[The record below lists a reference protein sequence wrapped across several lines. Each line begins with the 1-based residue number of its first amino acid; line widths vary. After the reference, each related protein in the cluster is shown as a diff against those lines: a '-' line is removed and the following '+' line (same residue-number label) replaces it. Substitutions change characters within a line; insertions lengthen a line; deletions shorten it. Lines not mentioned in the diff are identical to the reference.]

1 MLRFASITAAAA
13 AAFLALSAAQAGV
26 VYDTSLASPPGVFF
40 GTGNPNTNWT
50 VDNESGG
57 VQLGLLGLE
66 RFVGAYDPGAGSNV
80 YHAATGQ
87 NLTHGGSVWDIAF
100 SINSGDI
107 SLNNV
112 IANLCMMDVGTGSSG
127 CMDPLAIGDNA
138 ISGNVAQNA
147 EPLAFGNAS
156 PDLFAL
162 VLGDAAYNVN
172 ANDTY
177 NFTLSLMA
185 PTGAPMGQVSA
196 TIIAGTGADVPEP
209 PTLAL
214 FGTVILG
221 FGWLGLRRRKTQTL

>member
-1 MLRFASITAAAA
+1 MFRFARITAAAA
-13 AAFLALSAAQAGV
+13 AAFLSLSAAQAGV
-26 VYDTSLASPPGVFF
+26 VYDTSLDSPPGVFF

-57 VQLGLLGLE
+57 VQLGLLGLQ
-66 RFVGAYDPGAGSNV
+66 RYVGAYDPGAGSNI

-100 SINSGDI
+100 SINSGDT

-112 IANLCMMDVGTGSSG
+112 IASLCMTDVGTGSSG
-127 CMDPLAIGDNA
+127 CMNPLGIGDNA
-138 ISGNVAQNA
+138 IRGNVAQNS

-162 VLGDAAYNVN
+162 VLNDAAYNVN

-177 NFTLSLMA
+177 DFTLSLMA
-185 PTGAPMGQVSA
+185 VTGAPMGQVSA
-196 TIIAGTGADVPEP
+196 TVVTGTGANVPEP

-214 FGTVILG
+214 FGTLLLG
-221 FGWLGLRRRKTQTL
+221 LGWFGLRRRVAAKA